1 MSSDSGGK
9 AADGVPT
16 IIVKGGTSRGSYD
29 REVQRRKADAEHRRQ
44 KQDAMYR
51 RRDHARQ
58 HGDIARIGE
67 TSLLNQSSPRLV
79 LNYLNADGS
88 LRQQCK
94 SEITVVPKKDRPNEW
109 ETVFAL
115 VCPRCLER
123 GLPAGES
130 QMLVRDSHRKFDID
144 ERKKGTV
151 IMLDYAW
158 GYREPVVIAGT
169 VTCHDVIRCSNY
181 NCNYAVRIEDSKVI
195 EV

>member
-1 MSSDSGGK
+1 MSSTDEK
-9 AADGVPT
+9 ADGVPT
-16 IIVKGGTSRGSYD
+16 IIVKGGTTSGRHD
-29 REVQRRKADAEHRRQ
+29 REMQRRKADAERRRGV
-44 KQDAMYR
+44 QDAMYR
-51 RRDHARQ
+51 RRDLAKTQ
-58 HGDIARIGE
+58 GGVARIGE
-67 TSLLNQSSPRLV
+67 TLLLNQGSPRLV

-144 ERKKGTV
+144 ESKKGTV

-169 VTCHDVIRCSNY
+169 VTCHDVIRCNNY